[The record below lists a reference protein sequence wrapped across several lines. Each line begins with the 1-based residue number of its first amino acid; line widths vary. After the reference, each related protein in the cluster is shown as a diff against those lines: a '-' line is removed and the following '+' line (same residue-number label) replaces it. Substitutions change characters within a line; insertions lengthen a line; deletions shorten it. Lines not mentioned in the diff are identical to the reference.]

1 MTANYEYQPPTP
13 PPTPVP
19 DPNAKSGFAT
29 AGFVCGLIGIFLGWI
44 IWPLP
49 ILGIVF
55 GAIGWR
61 HKLGKAGVILG
72 IISIASGI
80 IIFIAVFASSSNTTT
95 INGSAMRPDAA
106 ATAAVV
112 VLELTATDK

>member
-1 MTANYEYQPPTP
+1 MTAHYEYP
-13 PPTPVP
+13 PPTPIP
-19 DPNAKSGFAT
+19 DPNEKRGFAT
-29 AGFVCGLIGIFLGWI
+29 AGFVCGLIGLFLGWI

-61 HKLGKAGVILG
+61 HGLGKAGVILG
-72 IISIASGI
+72 ILSIVSGI

-95 INGSAMRPDAA
+95 INGSATRPDAA

-112 VLELTATDK
+112 VPLPAQVAQ